1 MGGLTMRWSRIAFAA
16 MSLALTVACD
26 RAAADTTLRYA
37 SPDNPGETLTI
48 ESGSDGRLRVEDG
61 RGQMVL
67 TRDGVTYLT
76 AFLPSRER
84 VVVRL
89 DDYMAVGAE
98 LRNRLLESG
107 VLERDDSTRYAPRP
121 EGARTIGSWQGTLHS
136 IGPVEAP
143 GMIREIVISTDP
155 ALADVQR
162 IAVTGIET
170 FERPSR
176 AVLIYPDAVT
186 RWTSETLARGMPISY
201 EGMNLQSVSREP
213 VPAERFEPPQP
224 ILSRDQLRSQMLR

>member
-1 MGGLTMRWSRIAFAA
+1 MRWWRTASVAI
-16 MSLALTVACD
+16 SLALTVTCD
-26 RAAADTTLRYA
+26 RAEADTTLRYA
-37 SPDNPGETLTI
+37 SSADSNETLTI
-48 ESGSDGRLRVEDG
+48 EAASDGRLRVEDG

-67 TRDGVTYLT
+67 TRDGVTYIT

-84 VVVRL
+84 IVVRL

-98 LRNRLLESG
+98 LRSRLLESG
-107 VLERDDSTRYAPRP
+107 VLQRDDSTRYAPRP
-121 EGARTIGSWQGTLHS
+121 EGARTIGSWQGIVYS

-143 GMIREIVISTDP
+143 GMTRELVISGDP

-162 IAVTGIET
+162 VAAAGLEA

-176 AVLIYPDAVT
+176 AVLLYPDAVV